1 MDNNVIFA
9 ASFRKT
15 TVMQNRGALWIFTIL
30 LALACAYQ
38 MSFSIFTSGLEKRA
52 HAEGARM
59 ADSALTAMGK
69 SVQDTSA
76 LILQFENSYLRAR
89 SEEKVYPVLGY
100 TYRECKEKE
109 INLGLDLKG
118 GMAVTLEV
126 SIPELVVN
134 LSENSEEP
142 AFRSAIASA
151 RERQKSSDK
160 DFITLFGEEYV
171 KVPGHGP
178 LSAIFYSPERKD
190 MFDREG
196 SDDQYLAA
204 LRREAETALNNTE
217 KIMRTRID
225 KFGVAQPSIQ
235 KQAFSGRINIELPG
249 VKDKERVRKVLQ
261 STANLQFWETYD
273 NGDVYPAL
281 ETANTRLRG
290 WNGDTTATPAEGAEY
305 VHMLESNFE
314 VKGSSTGVESGLIG
328 SLASGT
334 SADKTTWFNFDRVTF
349 GTGSSA
355 IETENSD
362 AQLTNLVE
370 ILKAYPQV
378 RLKIGGYTD
387 NTGKEEANVELSQ
400 QRAEAVTAA
409 LVAKGIASDRLE
421 AEGYGSQYAVA
432 SNDTEE
438 GRGQNRRMALR
449 VISNGDDAVAANG
462 AADTTALDTAAA
474 VSDTTAA
481 SQEDFA
487 KENPLFAVLTPSV
500 VQGQGGGFN
509 LAKGAVVGTARL
521 ADTAQV
527 NKFLAMPAVIASL
540 PSDLKLAWASKPE
553 VRDLQAGGSSAFLN
567 LYALKVP
574 RGGEPKLDGS
584 SIINAA
590 QDFDLKGDVEVIMQM
605 DAEGAQTWKVMTG
618 DNVGKAVAIVLD
630 DLVYSAPIVQSEI
643 SGGRSSI
650 SLGAGDLNKQ
660 IQEADDL
667 SNILKA
673 GALPAPARIID
684 ETVVGPSLGE
694 DNISSGLLSF
704 GVALIGVLLVMGLYY
719 ARAGWI
725 ADIAL
730 LANVFFLIGT
740 MASMQATLT
749 LAGIAG
755 IVLTIGMAV
764 DANVLINE
772 RVRDELKQGR
782 MLKSALETAYSNQ
795 GALSAIIDSNV
806 TTFATA
812 VILYFFGS
820 GPIRGFATTLG
831 LGILTSLFTAIFI
844 SRMVMLWRLD
854 KGKTISFW
862 RPWNKNLF
870 EGANYDFMGKRKLF
884 YGISFTIIAIGLISI
899 FTRGFNWGV
908 DFTGG
913 RTFVVEYA
921 QPVDLEQVR
930 ATLEPI
936 VKNEAGRQYTM
947 AVKTYGGDRRL
958 KITTNY
964 MIEEPGLAAD
974 SIVQARIAGG
984 LGQVGVF
991 TFADD
996 TRKVDPTISD
1006 DIKIKALTSVS
1017 LALIFMFIYIGIRF
1031 NNWQYGVGAILS
1043 LVHDVL
1049 VLLGIYS
1056 LLWGF
1061 VGFSMEID
1069 EAFIAVILTVV
1080 GYSINDT
1087 VVVFDRIREFTR
1099 EHKREPVVSL
1109 FNKAINST
1117 LSRTLNT
1124 GICTMLVLLI
1134 IFFFGGLSIRGF
1146 VFGLLIGTVVGTYS
1160 SIFVASASA
1169 VDLLLR
1175 KKEPVLTAKAAAVA

>member
-1 MDNNVIFA
+1 
-9 ASFRKT
+9 
-15 TVMQNRGALWIFTIL
+15 
-30 LALACAYQ
+30 
-38 MSFSIFTSGLEKRA
+38 
-52 HAEGARM
+52 
-59 ADSALTAMGK
+59 
-69 SVQDTSA
+69 
-76 LILQFENSYLRAR
+76 
-89 SEEKVYPVLGY
+89 
-100 TYRECKEKE
+100 
-109 INLGLDLKG
+109 
-118 GMAVTLEV
+118 
-126 SIPELVVN
+126 
-134 LSENSEEP
+134 LS
-142 AFRSAIASA
+142 
-151 RERQKSSDK
+151 
-160 DFITLFGEEYV
+160 
-171 KVPGHGP
+171 
-178 LSAIFYSPERKD
+178 
-190 MFDREG
+190 
-196 SDDQYLAA
+196 
-204 LRREAETALNNTE
+204 
-217 KIMRTRID
+217 
-225 KFGVAQPSIQ
+225 
-235 KQAFSGRINIELPG
+235 
-249 VKDKERVRKVLQ
+249 
-261 STANLQFWETYD
+261 
-273 NGDVYPAL
+273 
-281 ETANTRLRG
+281 
-290 WNGDTTATPAEGAEY
+290 
-305 VHMLESNFE
+305 
-314 VKGSSTGVESGLIG
+314 
-328 SLASGT
+328 
-334 SADKTTWFNFDRVTF
+334 
-349 GTGSSA
+349 
-355 IETENSD
+355 
-362 AQLTNLVE
+362 
-370 ILKAYPQV
+370 
-378 RLKIGGYTD
+378 
-387 NTGKEEANVELSQ
+387 
-400 QRAEAVTAA
+400 
-409 LVAKGIASDRLE
+409 
-421 AEGYGSQYAVA
+421 
-432 SNDTEE
+432 
-438 GRGQNRRMALR
+438 
-449 VISNGDDAVAANG
+449 
-462 AADTTALDTAAA
+462 
-474 VSDTTAA
+474 
-481 SQEDFA
+481 
-487 KENPLFAVLTPSV
+487 
-500 VQGQGGGFN
+500 
-509 LAKGAVVGTARL
+509 
-521 ADTAQV
+521 
-527 NKFLAMPAVIASL
+527 
-540 PSDLKLAWASKPE
+540 
-553 VRDLQAGGSSAFLN
+553 

-574 RGGEPKLDGS
+574 RGGEPKLDGR
-584 SIINAA
+584 SIINAY
-590 QDFDLKGDVEVIMQM
+590 QDYDLKGDVEVIMQM

-630 DLVYSAPIVQSEI
+630 NVVYSAPIVQSEI
-643 SGGRSSI
+643 AGGRSSI
-650 SLGAGDLNKQ
+650 SLGTGDLNKQ

-684 ETVVGPSLGE
+684 ETVVGPTLGE
-694 DNISSGLLSF
+694 DNIKSGLLSF
-704 GVALIGVLLVMGLYY
+704 GIALIGVLLVMGLYY

-782 MLKSALETAYSNQ
+782 MLKSALETAFSNQ

-844 SRMVMLWRLD
+844 SRLVMMWRLE
-854 KGKTISFW
+854 KGKTITFW
-862 RPWNKNLF
+862 RSWNKNLF
-870 EGANYDFMGKRKLF
+870 DGANYDFMGKRKLF
-884 YGISFTIIAIGLISI
+884 YGISGAIIAIGLVSM

-921 QPVDLEQVR
+921 QPVDMEQVR

-936 VKNEAGRQYTM
+936 VKNEEGRQYTM

-974 SIVQARIAGG
+974 SIVQARIGEG
-984 LGQVGVF
+984 LAQVGAF
-991 TFADD
+991 TFTDD
-996 TRKVDPTISD
+996 SRKVDPTISD
-1006 DIKIKALTSVS
+1006 DIKIKALTSVA

-1031 NNWQYGVGAILS
+1031 NNWQYGIGAILS

-1069 EAFIAVILTVV
+1069 EAFIAVVLTVV

-1134 IFFFGGLSIRGF
+1134 IFFFGGLSIKGF
-1146 VFGLLIGTVVGTYS
+1146 VFGLFVGTVVGTYS

-1175 KKEPVLTAKAAAVA
+1175 KKETVTAKAAAVA

>member
-1 MDNNVIFA
+1 
-9 ASFRKT
+9 
-15 TVMQNRGALWIFTIL
+15 MQNRGALWIFTIL

-38 MSFSIFTSGLEKRA
+38 MSFSIFTSRLEK
-52 HAEGARM
+52 EARKEAAIK
-59 ADSALTAMGK
+59 ADSVLAIPGNEGQDREALN
-69 SVQDTSA
+69 
-76 LILQFENSYLRAR
+76 IQFENSYLRAR
-89 SEEKVYPVLGY
+89 SEEKVYPLLGY
-100 TYRECKEKE
+100 SYRECKEKE

-134 LSENSEEP
+134 LSENSEDP
-142 AFRSAIASA
+142 SFRTAIANA

-160 DFITLFGEEYV
+160 DFITLFGEEYA

-196 SDDQYLAA
+196 SDEQYLAA

-235 KQAFSGRINIELPG
+235 KQQFSGRIQIELPG
-249 VKDKERVRKVLQ
+249 VKDKDRVRKVLQ
-261 STANLQFWETYD
+261 STANLEFWETYD
-273 NGDVYPAL
+273 NGEVYPAL
-281 ETANTRLRG
+281 EAANTRLRG
-290 WNGDTTATPAEGAEY
+290 ATTAEAADETAEGGEF
-305 VHMLESNFE
+305 VRILESGVE
-314 VKGSSTGVESGLIG
+314 VKGNANGVESGLIG
-328 SLASGT
+328 FLDSGKP
-334 SADKTTWFNFDRVTF
+334 ADKTTWFNFDRVTF
-349 GTGSSA
+349 ATGSA
-355 IETENSD
+355 EVEAERSD
-362 AQLTNLVE
+362 AQLSNLVE
-370 ILKAYPQV
+370 ILKAYPKV

-387 NTGKEEANVELSQ
+387 NVGNEDANVKLSQ

-409 LVAKGIASDRLE
+409 LVAKGVGSDRLE
-421 AEGYGSQYAVA
+421 AEGYGSQHPVA

-438 GRGQNRRMALR
+438 GRAQNRRMALR
-449 VISNGDDAVAANG
+449 VIENGDEPVAAVADTAN
-462 AADTTALDTAAA
+462 ASADTSASDTATAEA
-474 VSDTTAA
+474 DTSAA
-481 SQEDFA
+481 SPEKFA

-500 VQGQGGGFN
+500 IQGQGGGFN
-509 LAKGAVVGTARL
+509 LAKGAIVGTARL

-527 NKFLAMPAVIASL
+527 NKYLAMPAVLGAL
-540 PSDLKLAWASKPE
+540 PTDLKLAWAAKPD
-553 VRDLQAGGSSAFLN
+553 VRDLQDGGSSAFLN

-605 DAEGAQTWKVMTG
+605 DPEGAQTWKVMTG

-694 DNISSGLLSF
+694 DNIKSGLLSF
-704 GVALIGVLLVMGLYY
+704 VVALIGVLLVMGLYY

-772 RVRDELKQGR
+772 RVRDEVKQGR
-782 MLKSALETAYSNQ
+782 MLKSALETAFSNQ

-812 VILYFFGS
+812 IILYFFGS

-844 SRMVMLWRLD
+844 ARLVMMWRLE

-862 RPWNKNLF
+862 RSWNKNLF
-870 EGANYDFMGKRKLF
+870 DGANYDFMGKRKLF
-884 YGISFTIIAIGLISI
+884 YGISFTIIAIGLVSM

-913 RTFVVEYA
+913 RTYVVEYA
-921 QPVDLEQVR
+921 QPVDQEQVR
-930 ATLEPI
+930 STLEPI
-936 VKNEAGRQYTM
+936 VKSEAGRQYTM
-947 AVKTYGGDRRL
+947 IVKTYGGDRRL

-974 SIVQARIAGG
+974 SIVQARIGEG
-984 LGQVGVF
+984 LAKVGEF
-991 TFADD
+991 TFEDD

-1017 LALIFMFIYIGIRF
+1017 LALIFMFIYIGVRF
-1031 NNWQYGVGAILS
+1031 NNWQYGIGAILS

-1069 EAFIAVILTVV
+1069 EAFIAVVLTVV

-1124 GICTMLVLLI
+1124 GVCSMLVLLI
-1134 IFFFGGLSIRGF
+1134 IFFFGGLSIKGF
-1146 VFGLLIGTVVGTYS
+1146 VFGLFIGTLVGTYS
-1160 SIFVASASA
+1160 SVFVASASA

-1175 KKEPVLTAKAAAVA
+1175 KKATVTAKAEALA